1 MAIKRVRKIFKRV
14 FIILNCIIT
23 VFFLIAC
30 LSPYLNPSTWWF
42 MGFLGIAF
50 PYMASL
56 LFLLI
61 FFWLILK
68 PIYSLLPIFTLLV
81 GWKQFEV
88 LFAINKYQAFN
99 DKKDSAN
106 IRILDWNIRSLE
118 GISNKAYKKRSDRAA
133 IPESILEQNADI
145 ICLQEFNNS
154 IRQNNIDPIRTKYPY
169 YYFSKDFERKNIG
182 YQAGIIIFSKYPII
196 DTGKIRYP
204 GTSSESLI
212 FADIQ
217 TPKKIIRV
225 FSTHLQSFKFKK
237 EDYEG
242 LEQIKNTEEKA
253 IPASKTLFQKM
264 KLANTIRSEQAIIVR
279 KELDKSPYPTL
290 ICGDFNDVPNS
301 FTYFHVR
308 KDWQD
313 AFLHTSLGI
322 GRTYLGI
329 APTLRIDY
337 MFVDNNFYV
346 KQFDLVDVVL
356 SDHLMLLADIGFK

>member
-1 MAIKRVRKIFKRV
+1 MAIKRLRKIFKRI

-23 VFFLIAC
+23 VFFLVAC
-30 LSPYLNPSTWWF
+30 LAPYLNPSSWWF
-42 MGFLGIAF
+42 MSFLGIAF
-50 PYMASL
+50 PYMASAL
-56 LFLLI
+56 VLLI

-68 PIYSLLPIFTLLV
+68 PIYSLLPFFTLLI
-81 GWKQFEV
+81 GWKQFGV
-88 LFAINKYQAFN
+88 LFAMNKYQTFTE
-99 DKKDSAN
+99 KKDSTH

-154 IRQNNIDPIRTKYPY
+154 IRQNNIDPIRNRYPY
-169 YYFSKDFERKNIG
+169 FYFSKDFERKNIG
-182 YQAGIIIFSKYPII
+182 YQAGIIIFSKYPIVNS
-196 DTGKIRYP
+196 GKIQYP
-204 GTSSESLI
+204 GISSESLI
-212 FADIQ
+212 YADIQ

-225 FSTHLQSFKFKK
+225 FSTHLQSYKFKK

-242 LEQIKNTEEKA
+242 LEKIKNTEENA

-264 KLANTIRSEQAIIVR
+264 RLANTIRSTQAIIVR
-279 KELDKSPYPTL
+279 KELDKSPYPTI

-301 FTYFHVR
+301 FTYFQIR

-313 AFLHTSLGI
+313 VFLSTSLGI

-337 MFVDNNFYV
+337 MFLDKNFYIQ
-346 KQFDLVDVVL
+346 QFDLVDVVL
-356 SDHLMLLADIGFK
+356 SDHLMLLADIGIR